1 MRTRRITAGLSILAA
16 AAAVATVIGTAS
28 SAGAATALPGHVFA
42 PYFEAYNGDNP
53 YTLSQQS
60 GAKYLTL
67 AFFQTEKK
75 GSCTVYWNGD
85 TGQPVSSGTYG
96 SQITQIQN
104 AGGNVIPSFGG
115 YSADHDGTDIADSC
129 TTVSKIAAAYEKVIS
144 TYNVPRIDLD
154 VEDNSLSNSS
164 GITRRSQAIAQV
176 ESWAASN
183 GRSLQVSYT
192 LPSSPS
198 GLESS
203 GKNVVQNA
211 INNNARADV
220 VNMMTFDYYDGSTH
234 NMLNDAESAG
244 NGLVSQLHTLYPSKS
259 TAQRWAMVGITQ
271 MIGIDDY
278 GAPETF
284 KTSQVTPLQTWA
296 TSQGVN
302 TLSFWALQRD
312 NGGCPGTAGSDSC
325 SGVSQSTWQ
334 FSHALEPFTH

>member
-1 MRTRRITAGLSILAA
+1 LVVAA
-16 AAAVATVIGTAS
+16 ATLIGTAS

-53 YTLSQQS
+53 STLSQQS

-96 SQITQIQN
+96 TQITQIQN

-129 TTVSKIAAAYEKVIS
+129 TTVTKIAAAYEKVIS

-154 VEDNSLSNSS
+154 VEDNSLNNGSA
-164 GITRRSQAIAQV
+164 ITRRSQAIAQV

-203 GKNVVQNA
+203 GRNVVQNA
-211 INNNARADV
+211 INNSARVDV

-244 NGLVSQLHTLYPSKS
+244 NGLVDQLHTLYPSKS

-271 MIGIDDY
+271 MVGIDDY

-284 KTSQVTPLQTWA
+284 KTSQAAPLQTWA
-296 TSQGVN
+296 TSKGVN

-312 NGGCPGTAGSDSC
+312 NGGCPGTGGSDSC